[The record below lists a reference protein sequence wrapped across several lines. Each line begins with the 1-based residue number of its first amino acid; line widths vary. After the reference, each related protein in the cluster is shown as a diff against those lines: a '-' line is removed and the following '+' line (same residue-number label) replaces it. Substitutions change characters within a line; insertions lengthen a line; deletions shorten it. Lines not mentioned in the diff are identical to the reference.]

1 MPHRAVL
8 VFARSPRAEAAAKG
22 VDRYAGIF
30 RAVAGAWLRAAASCG
45 AVPVIACDERDEPAF
60 RGVTCIAQRG
70 VSFGERLAN
79 AAADVFAAGFETLL
93 ITGIDTPPSQS
104 LGEAFS
110 AVESGDVPAAIAP
123 STDGGINAIV
133 LRREHASILAS
144 FAPRDPNL
152 FDGCFAHFGGRVF
165 LLPASTDID
174 SPAALDAARRQSLW
188 RPYFAPAS
196 RAFAGRLVKPRCV
209 AQACALLRA
218 PPRAA

>member
-1 MPHRAVL
+1 MHHRAVL
-8 VFARSPRAEAAAKG
+8 IFARSPRAEAAAKG
-22 VDRYAGIF
+22 VHRHAGIF

-45 AVPVIACDERDEPAF
+45 AVPVIACDERDQPAF
-60 RGVTCIAQRG
+60 PGVTCIAQRG
-70 VSFGERLAN
+70 LSFGERLAN
-79 AAADVFAAGFETLL
+79 AAADAFAAGFKTLL
-93 ITGIDTPPSQS
+93 ITGIDTPPGQW

-133 LRREHASILAS
+133 LHREHAAILAS

-152 FDGCFAHFGGRVF
+152 LDRCLAHFSGRVL

-174 SPAALDAARRQSLW
+174 SPAALDAARRESLW
-188 RPYFAPAS
+188 RPYFATAP
-196 RAFAGRLVKPRCV
+196 RALARWLVKPRCV
-209 AQACALLRA
+209 VQARARLRA